1 MIFDN
6 AASVLR
12 AACIAKQNRY
22 NIPLPTMNVR
32 SSMKNLALEEIEF
45 STLVKHLT
53 EMEPCKPEALLKYDF
68 RPFTEFAVDSLGN
81 WGIVLIA
88 EPDADCLP
96 GLDDTVFI
104 FPQDSMCRRYTR
116 RPYVMKVDGSRYFLD
131 IDEAIP
137 VPVYVHRPTD
147 VWAAAHDLS
156 KIRNRFVG
164 HPSSTNLS
172 DDALETMLAK
182 VKKAYDKLMPAVEI
196 PEDDCKM
203 LMGEFEKIKEGMS
216 NNGEL

>member
-22 NIPLPTMNVR
+22 NIPLPTKHDR

-45 STLVKHLT
+45 STLAK
-53 EMEPCKPEALLKYDF
+53 PCKPEALLKYDF
-68 RPFTEFAVDSLGN
+68 RPFTEFAVDSSGN
-81 WGIVLIA
+81 WRVVLIA
-88 EPDADCLP
+88 EHDADCLP

-104 FPQDSMCRRYTR
+104 FPQNSMCWRSYTR
-116 RPYVMKVDGSRYFLD
+116 RLHVTKVDGSRYFLD
-131 IDEAIP
+131 MDETIP
-137 VPVYVHRPTD
+137 VPLSVHCPTD

-182 VKKAYDKLMPAVEI
+182 ESKEIVRVKQV
-196 PEDDCKM
+196 
-203 LMGEFEKIKEGMS
+203 FER
-216 NNGEL
+216 

>member
-12 AACIAKQNRY
+12 AACIAKQNCY
-22 NIPLPTMNVR
+22 NIPLPT
-32 SSMKNLALEEIEF
+32 KNDRLCTKYLALEEIEF
-45 STLVKHLT
+45 STLAKHLT
-53 EMEPCKPEALLKYDF
+53 EMEPCKSEALLKYDF
-68 RPFTEFAVDSLGN
+68 RLFTEIAVDILGN
-81 WGIVLIA
+81 LRVVLIA

-104 FPQDSMCRRYTR
+104 FAQNSMYWRYTR
-116 RPYVMKVDGSRYFLD
+116 KPRVTKVDGSRYYLD
-131 IDEAIP
+131 MGETIP
-137 VPVYVHRPTD
+137 APLSVHRPTD
-147 VWAAAHDLS
+147 VWVAANDLS
-156 KIRNRFVG
+156 MIRNRFVG

-196 PEDDCKM
+196 PEDDCKK
-203 LMGEFEKIKEGMS
+203 LMDEFEKIKEGMS